1 MTSKIFN
8 VPNISCG
15 HCVMTIEREVSE
27 MEGISKVSADAG
39 AKTVNVEWEAPAT
52 WDSIKSL
59 LAEINYPVAE

>member
-1 MTSKIFN
+1 
-8 VPNISCG
+8 
-15 HCVMTIEREVSE
+15 MTIEREVSE